1 MSDVLVKK
9 LFLTVRRLEVPSSDT
24 WRLTAI
30 VDGETVSKG
39 LRVPVAPLDVVA
51 SGIAEEEKPWSGSA
65 FPQSIAEQ
73 IAQLHIV
80 RFRGQL
86 VSRSL
91 GTAPCPFSFHRLV

>member
-51 SGIAEEEKPWSGSA
+51 SGIAEEDTAVVGLSVSTKVLRNKSPSSISCA
-65 FPQSIAEQ
+65 FGDNS
-73 IAQLHIV
+73 
-80 RFRGQL
+80 
-86 VSRSL
+86 
-91 GTAPCPFSFHRLV
+91 